1 MLQSSAKD
9 AKERWGLLKSS
20 QVNSPNYCQHSIPT
34 ACLLLF
40 KSSALVQVGQL
51 VFEVVS
57 LLHHPAIKM
66 DKPKG
71 VDDMR
76 RIVRILLLAAMF
88 VGAFV
93 LQTSAGPITYS
104 GSLSWKTGISAT
116 EQWADAATVF
126 SWDVKEAGTSGGFI
140 LWEYDYT
147 FKVPAK
153 DISHVIIEVS
163 DGAKI
168 GEFSFLAGT
177 PVGELGEYSAK
188 GHGKSNPGMPG
199 LMTGMK
205 FEGTSTTSNLSFTTT
220 RAPVW
225 GDFYAK
231 TGKNKGNDV
240 YAFNTGFSITDPIV
254 AAHDGA
260 ESYHILRP
268 DTRQIPVPEPAT
280 MLLFG
285 SGLLGVV
292 AFLMRYKK
300 S

>member
-1 MLQSSAKD
+1 
-9 AKERWGLLKSS
+9 
-20 QVNSPNYCQHSIPT
+20 
-34 ACLLLF
+34 
-40 KSSALVQVGQL
+40 
-51 VFEVVS
+51 
-57 LLHHPAIKM
+57 M

-76 RIVRILLLAAMF
+76 RIVRILLLAVMF

-93 LQTSAGPITYS
+93 LQTPAGPITYS

-126 SWDVKEAGTSGGFI
+126 SWDVKEVGTSGGFI

-177 PVGELGEYSAK
+177 PVGELGKYSAN
-188 GHGKSNPGMPG
+188 GPGKSNPGMPWLMTG
-199 LMTGMK
+199 MTGMK
-205 FEGTSTTSNLSFTTT
+205 FEGTSTISNLSFTTT

-231 TGKNKGNDV
+231 TGKNKGNDG
-240 YAFNTGFSITDPIV
+240 YAFNTGFSSTDPIV
-254 AAHDGA
+254 AAHEGS

-268 DTRQIPVPEPAT
+268 DTGQIPVPEPAT

-285 SGLLGVV
+285 SGLLGIV
-292 AFLMRYKK
+292 AFRMRYKK

>member
-1 MLQSSAKD
+1 MQRKGGVFSSH
-9 AKERWGLLKSS
+9 LKSTP
-20 QVNSPNYCQHSIPT
+20 PNYCQHSIPT

-88 VGAFV
+88 VGALV

>member
-1 MLQSSAKD
+1 
-9 AKERWGLLKSS
+9 
-20 QVNSPNYCQHSIPT
+20 
-34 ACLLLF
+34 
-40 KSSALVQVGQL
+40 
-51 VFEVVS
+51 
-57 LLHHPAIKM
+57 M

-76 RIVRILLLAAMF
+76 RIVRILLLAVMF

-104 GSLSWKTGISAT
+104 GSLSWKTGIDAT
-116 EQWADAATVF
+116 EQWANAATAF
-126 SWDVKEAGTSGGFI
+126 SWNVKEVGTSGGFI

-147 FKVPAK
+147 FIVPQK

-188 GHGKSNPGMPG
+188 DHGKSNPGMPG

-205 FEGTSTTSNLSFTTT
+205 FEGTSTISNLSFTTT

-231 TGKNKGNDV
+231 SGKNKGNDV
-240 YAFNTGFSITDPIV
+240 YAFNTDNTDFSITDPIV
-254 AAHDGA
+254 AAHDGS

-268 DTRQIPVPEPAT
+268 DTGQIPVPEPAT

-292 AFLMRYKK
+292 AFRMRFKK